1 MPSIFISHAVE
12 DYDNWKRAFDDHDE
26 VRREFGQTG
35 YRLFNVAEDRD
46 QVALIV
52 DFDSSAN
59 ARRFVEE
66 SDIEEVVA
74 DAGVSSEPEIQFLDE
89 IEAVT
94 RDRASA

>member
-12 DYDNWKRAFDDHDE
+12 DYDTWKTAFDAHDE

-46 QVALIV
+46 RVAAII

-66 SDIEEVVA
+66 SDREAAMA
-74 DAGVSSEPEIQFLDE
+74 DAGVSGEPEIRFLDE
-89 IEAVT
+89 IEAVA
-94 RDRASA
+94 RGRASA